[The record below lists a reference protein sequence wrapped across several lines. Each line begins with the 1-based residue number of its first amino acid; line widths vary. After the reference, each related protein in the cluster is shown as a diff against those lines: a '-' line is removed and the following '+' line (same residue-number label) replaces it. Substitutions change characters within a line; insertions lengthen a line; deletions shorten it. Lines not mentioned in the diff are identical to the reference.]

1 VAVVGGLLLLVAHPP
16 VGWWPTTFV
25 APALLLWALTLDVDA
40 ARVQGRRVRSGR
52 LGFVFGLAAFG
63 PMLTWLVLPAGYVGW
78 ALLAAVQA
86 GWMSLLALVL
96 GRWLDRWWLAPVAA
110 VAWTGIDAWR
120 AIVPM
125 NGFEWGAIPYAHVDG
140 SWLLPI
146 ARLVGGRGITLMVV
160 LISALAFQVVRR
172 TIGAIGERD
181 GATFEEALRPTGGLV
196 GALVAALLVSVLAT
210 IEPPPERG
218 SLDVLA
224 VQGNDIRHWEEPDPD
239 PPLRITT
246 AMRDLTLEAVADG
259 PEPDLVVWPESSIDR
274 GIYTRRGEDLRPL
287 VEEAV
292 AGVPR
297 LLAGANL
304 DGEDPET
311 EWWNTALVFEGE
323 LPHVDAYLKHRLVP
337 FGEYIPFRP
346 LFDWFPPLDQIP
358 RDGQSGPRGETL
370 ALDGVEAAVIICFET
385 LFSDVTR
392 DNVMGGGD
400 PAEVLIVITN
410 NASFG
415 DSAQPAQ
422 HLAQTRLR
430 AVETGRWAVHGAIS
444 GTSAFVDPDG
454 GAHQATTPFSLAT
467 IRHELPL
474 VRGHTPFLLIGDVV
488 GVATRAGVAVALL
501 WIAVGRW
508 RRRGGRGTRREAGER
523 GVAQGS

>member
-1 VAVVGGLLLLVAHPP
+1 MLLVAHPP
-16 VGWWPTTFV
+16 VGWWPTTFL
-25 APALLLWALTLDVDA
+25 APALLLASLSLDARA
-40 ARVQGRRVRSGR
+40 AEGQGRRVRSGR

-63 PMLTWLVLPAGYVGW
+63 PMLTWLILPAGYVGW

-86 GWMSLLALVL
+86 GWMALLTLGL
-96 GRWLDRWWLAPVAA
+96 GRLLGRWWLAPAAA
-110 VAWTGIDAWR
+110 VGWTGVDAWR

-125 NGFEWGAIPYAHVDG
+125 NGFEWGAIAYAHVEG

-160 LISALAFQVVRR
+160 LISALAFEVIRR
-172 TIGAIGERD
+172 TFAAVVDRD
-181 GATFEEALRPTGGLV
+181 DASFEEALRPTGGVV
-196 GALVAALLVSVLAT
+196 GALVAALLVSVMAT
-210 IEPPPERG
+210 IDPPAENG

-224 VQGNDIRHWEEPDPD
+224 VQGNDIRHWDEPDPD

-274 GIYTRRGEDLRPL
+274 GIYTHRGEDLRPL
-287 VEEAV
+287 VRETVE
-292 AGVPR
+292 GVPR

-304 DGEDPET
+304 DGEDPQT
-311 EWWNTALVFEGE
+311 EWWNTALLFEGE
-323 LPHVDAYLKHRLVP
+323 MPHTDVYLKHRLVP
-337 FGEYIPFRP
+337 FGEYIPLRP
-346 LFDWFPPLDQIP
+346 LFEWFPPLDQIP

-370 ALDGVEAAVIICFET
+370 SFDGVDVAVIICFET
-385 LFSDVTR
+385 LFSGVTR

-400 PAEVLIVITN
+400 PAELLAVITN

-430 AVETGRWAVHGAIS
+430 AVETGRWAVHGALS
-444 GTSAFVDPDG
+444 GTSAFIDPDG
-454 GAHQATTPFSLAT
+454 GAHQATSPFSLAT
-467 IRHELPL
+467 IRADLPL
-474 VRGHTPFLLIGDVV
+474 VQGRTPFLVIGD
-488 GVATRAGVAVALL
+488 
-501 WIAVGRW
+501 AVGHLTRGGVVLGLVLLVGDWW
-508 RRRGGRGTRREAGER
+508 RRRRGDRRQAT
-523 GVAQGS
+523 AA